1 MENETHELKRLRSES
16 IPEALEKAHRYR
28 LLNEPLEAESIC
40 LDILEVFSE
49 NEEALVILI
58 LALTDQFAQ
67 RLQPVYQNACALLE
81 RLPDEYSRR
90 YYEGLIFERRAK
102 ASFHSGQ
109 PASGYVAYEWFQ
121 RALVNY
127 EAASKL
133 SSAENADA
141 DLRWNTVV
149 RILQRY
155 PEIRSEPIDSSEPYL
170 E

>member
-67 RLQPVYQNACALLE
+67 RLQPVYRNACALLE

-121 RALVNY
+121 RALESF